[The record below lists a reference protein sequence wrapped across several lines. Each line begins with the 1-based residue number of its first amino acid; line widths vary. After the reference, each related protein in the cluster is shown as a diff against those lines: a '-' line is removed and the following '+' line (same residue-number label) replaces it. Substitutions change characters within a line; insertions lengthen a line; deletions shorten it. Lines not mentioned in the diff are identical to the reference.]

1 MTATTTSAQRPV
13 KAPTAT
19 VSTLGFVGI
28 IVALIAVGLG
38 GVMIV
43 TTSVGAQSKE
53 ITALRSEATRLGYHS
68 AALESQLQRVSS
80 ANMLAL
86 RASQLGMVP
95 NPYPA
100 FIDLVDGTITGEPT
114 KVTGNELPMLRGQ
127 APTPEPS
134 PTPVAP
140 ATPAPTPSATA
151 EQPTDL
157 VAAGEIAEG
166 A

>member
-1 MTATTTSAQRPV
+1 MTATSMSAKRPV
-13 KAPTAT
+13 KAPNAT

-28 IVALIAVGLG
+28 VVALIAVGLG

-53 ITALRSEATRLGYHS
+53 ITALRAEATRLGYHS
-68 AALESQLQRVSS
+68 AALESQLERVSS
-80 ANMLAL
+80 ANSLAL

-100 FIDLVDGTITGEPT
+100 FIDLADGTITGKPT

-127 APTPEPS
+127 VPVAEPS

-140 ATPAPTPSATA
+140 VPATPTTDPAA

-157 VAAGEIAEG
+157 VAAGDIAEG